1 LDDPPCIWPPKAKAG
16 GEPAAKARRRKGKR
30 GGVEGDGADPE
41 AAAPHGH
48 GSMTG
53 AVGAKFP
60 TPTLGRAVQAPA
72 TAAVLMLCVPSDRSG
87 PPGRCRA

>member
-1 LDDPPCIWPPKAKAG
+1 M
-16 GEPAAKARRRKGKR
+16 AAKSKGR
-30 GGVEGDGADPE
+30 GGACGEGAEEEGEEGGVEGDGADPE

-60 TPTLGRAVQAPA
+60 APTLGRAVQAPA
-72 TAAVLMLCVPSDRSG
+72 TAAVLMLCVTSDRSG